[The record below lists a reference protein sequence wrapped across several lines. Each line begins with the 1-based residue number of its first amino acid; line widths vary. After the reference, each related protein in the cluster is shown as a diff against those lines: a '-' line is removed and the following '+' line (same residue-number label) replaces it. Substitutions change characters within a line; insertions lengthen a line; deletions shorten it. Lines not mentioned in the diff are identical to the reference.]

1 LDLKN
6 LTVLF
11 TDLKGST
18 ELYERIGDLS
28 AYDLVRR
35 HFTTLHQISAGQG
48 GSVVKTIGD
57 AIMATFPEPESG
69 LRAAVDMNRE
79 IGLVGGA
86 DLQLKIGLH
95 CGSCI
100 AVELN
105 ERLDYFGRTVN
116 IASRV
121 QNLAGAR
128 EILCTEPVYYAP
140 RSASIIQKAG
150 LKAHPDQVILKG
162 IAGDAKIFRIR

>member
-1 LDLKN
+1 
-6 LTVLF
+6 
-11 TDLKGST
+11 
-18 ELYERIGDLS
+18 
-28 AYDLVRR
+28 
-35 HFTTLHQISAGQG
+35 
-48 GSVVKTIGD
+48 VVKTIGD
-57 AIMATFPEPESG
+57 AIMATFPEPKAG
-69 LRAAVDMNRE
+69 LKAAVDMNRE
-79 IGLVGGA
+79 IAQVGGA

-128 EILCTEPVYYAP
+128 EIVCTQPVYEAA
-140 RSASIIQKAG
+140 RTGEIIRETG
-150 LKAHPDQVILKG
+150 LKITQDQVALKG
-162 IAGDAKIFRIR
+162 IAGDTRIYRIR